1 MRLFRILPNF
11 VKDMNLIFILTYFMW
26 FLSELLLNRLLRS
39 NHTDRQNAD
48 KSSLSLI
55 WITIVVSVFI
65 ILFISRRFYFPI
77 FSNSA
82 FKYFGLVIIYIG
94 MLIRLMAVRSLGRLF
109 TVDVTIRKNH
119 RLKKDGLYKYLRH
132 PSYCASLISF
142 IGFGISLNNWIAL
155 LVITF
160 SMLIAFIIRIKIE
173 EKVLIEHFGSEYLEY
188 KKATKGLIP
197 FIY

>member
-1 MRLFRILPNF
+1 
-11 VKDMNLIFILTYFMW
+11 MNLIFTLTYFIW

-39 NHTDRQNAD
+39 KHTDRQNAD
-48 KSSLSLI
+48 KNSLSLI
-55 WITIVVSVFI
+55 WITIVVTIFI
-65 ILFISRRFYFPI
+65 ALFISRRFYFPI
-77 FSNSA
+77 FSNST
-82 FKYFGLVIIYIG
+82 FKYFGLAIIYIG
-94 MLIRLMAVRSLGRLF
+94 IMMRLMAVASLGRLF

-142 IGFGISLNNWIAL
+142 IGFGISLNNSIAL

-160 SMLIAFIIRIKIE
+160 SILIVFIIRIKIE
-173 EKVLIEHFGSEYLEY
+173 EKVLIEQFGSEYIEY
-188 KKATKGLIP
+188 KKVTKGLIP